1 MKKILLATSAL
12 VLSAAAA
19 NAQAVR
25 IGGEGRMGILYESV
39 SGGNAALNGSAWAQ
53 ENRLQF
59 NFTVT
64 VQADHGLTFGAF
76 TRARMNNGSTGV
88 FSGSRVWVEAN
99 NFRLTFGNVDGAIRG
114 AGTSHGYAGGCG
126 VGYVGGHYCGDT
138 AGLLGWGTLGLVPGY
153 LSPEGAGQANQT
165 HGFASTGGGPAA
177 RIRIDYSFGD
187 TRVALSHDRN
197 AATEFGIRSRFDAF
211 TVALGYSN
219 RVTYGAVIPD
229 PAVPPFPQSYSGFV
243 NDNTVIPPG
252 IRPNLPAPRPGNIVA
267 LSGHYNGGTWG
278 VGVLVV
284 RVSPSN
290 TAFATNISTT
300 AHTNWSLSGNVE
312 LGGGNLYAYV
322 GRTHL
327 FGRNVGGPATTYLF
341 PVDTAGI
348 SYGYGL
354 GGGATL
360 TAGIETGRIRNPVPA
375 QAARYTSA
383 SVGVAFNF

>member
-25 IGGEGRMGILYESV
+25 IGGEGRMGIIYERV
-39 SGGNAALNGSAWAQ
+39 TLGGVTLFDDWAQ

-59 NFTVT
+59 NFSVT

-88 FSGSRVWVEAN
+88 FSGSRVFVEAN

-114 AGTSHGYAGGCG
+114 AGTSHGYTGGCG

-138 AGLLGWGTLGLVPGY
+138 AGLLGR
-153 LSPEGAGQANQT
+153 T
-165 HGFASTGGGPAA
+165 HAFASTGGGPTA

-187 TRVALSHDRN
+187 TRIALSHDRDGS
-197 AATEFGIRSRFDAF
+197 TEFGIRSRFDAF

-219 RVTYGAVIPD
+219 RANAGVGIFSIPG
-229 PAVPPFPQSYSGFV
+229 STL
-243 NDNTVIPPG
+243 TV
-252 IRPNLPAPRPGNIVA
+252 
-267 LSGHYNGGTWG
+267 SGHYNGGTWG
-278 VGVLVV
+278 VGLLVA
-284 RVSPSN
+284 RLKTFPAPL
-290 TAFATNISTT
+290 TTNLTT
-300 AHTNWSLSGNVE
+300 WSLSGNVE
-312 LGGGNLYAYV
+312 LGGGNLYAYI
-322 GRTHL
+322 GREPIF
-327 FGRNVGGPATTYLF
+327 FGSSVAANTF
-341 PVDTAGI
+341 GI

-360 TAGIETGRIRNPVPA
+360 TAGLESSAVSIGGIS
-375 QAARYTSA
+375 ARSTIA